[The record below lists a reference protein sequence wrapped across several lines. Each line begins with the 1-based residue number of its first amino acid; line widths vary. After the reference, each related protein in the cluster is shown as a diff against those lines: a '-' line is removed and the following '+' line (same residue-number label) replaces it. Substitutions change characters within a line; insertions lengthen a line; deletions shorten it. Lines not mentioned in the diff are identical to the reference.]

1 MAGLIPQSFID
12 DLLNRSDIVEVVSSR
27 IQLKKA
33 GKNYTACCPFHK
45 EKTPSFSVSPDK
57 QFYYCFG
64 CGASGNAVGFLME
77 YEHQSFPE
85 AVKAGQISIS
95 GEPNAF
101 FGLLQ
106 MLEVPSGDFPIV
118 TPVSN

>member
-1 MAGLIPQSFID
+1 MFF
-12 DLLNRSDIVEVVSSR
+12 DLMGVRLDAAKAEGKHLVINWQLTDTNENYRLNLEHSTLTYRADTQDANAQATVSMTR
-27 IQLKKA
+27 DTLDQILLRR
-33 GKNYTACCPFHK
+33 T
-45 EKTPSFSVSPDK
+45 
-57 QFYYCFG
+57 
-64 CGASGNAVGFLME
+64 
-77 YEHQSFPE
+77 SFPE